1 MDVLPYNNGNNQKK
15 LKIFNSTI
23 ISCHLENKCDRSLV
37 TLILTFLIGY
47 SASGKYTVNTDSDDN
62 DDKNVSVFLS
72 HPYFYL
78 SDLQESVGDVIH
90 QATNYPELLLEK
102 LRYCCPV
109 EIFGFNFFSFIEIL
123 YD

>member
-1 MDVLPYNNGNNQKK
+1 MATTKKK
-15 LKIFNSTI
+15 LKIFDSTI

-37 TLILTFLIGY
+37 TLILTILNGY

-62 DDKNVSVFLS
+62 DDDKNVSVFLS

-90 QATNYPELLLEK
+90 QATNYSELLLEM
-102 LRYCCPV
+102 LRYCCSV
-109 EIFGFNFFSFIEIL
+109 EIFGFSFL
-123 YD
+123 VL